1 VAKQTLSA
9 HSTFDCFADGLRI
22 NWMHKRL
29 IEENLNMLRDRLLI
43 MGGAA
48 EKAIML
54 SMRSLIERDS
64 ELAGRVVREDDAIDQ
79 MELEIDQMCVDV
91 LVLRQPAAGDL
102 RFVVSVAR
110 TAPTVERIAD
120 HAVNIA
126 KHALSLNNQPAIDAR
141 IDLSVMAKV
150 VQDMLVE
157 GLDAFTSGDPDRA
170 QSTIARD
177 DDVDELYDTL
187 YDQVIEAMKRNP
199 SSVARG
205 AEWLFVLKHLERIAD
220 YVTNICEQIV
230 YMSRG
235 QVIKH
240 TVW

>member
-1 VAKQTLSA
+1 
-9 HSTFDCFADGLRI
+9 
-22 NWMHKRL
+22 MHKRL
-29 IEENLNMLRDRLLI
+29 IEENLNLLRDKLLI

-54 SMRSLIERDS
+54 SMRALIERDS
-64 ELAGRVVREDDAIDQ
+64 ELAERVVREDDAIDQ

-91 LVLRQPAAGDL
+91 LVLKQPAAGDL

-110 TAPTVERIAD
+110 TAPSVERIAD

-126 KHALSLNNQPAIDAR
+126 KHAISLNNEPEIGAH
-141 IDLSVMAKV
+141 IDLSAIAKV

-157 GLDAFTSGDPDRA
+157 GLDAFTSGDPERA
-170 QSTIARD
+170 RETIARD
-177 DDVDELYDTL
+177 DEVDELYDRL
-187 YDQVIEAMKRNP
+187 YDQVIDAMKHNP
-199 SSVARG
+199 STLSRG

>member
-1 VAKQTLSA
+1 
-9 HSTFDCFADGLRI
+9 
-22 NWMHKRL
+22 MHKRL
-29 IEENLNMLRDRLLI
+29 IEENLNLLRDKLLI

-54 SMRSLIERDS
+54 SMRALIERDS
-64 ELAGRVVREDDAIDQ
+64 ELAARVVREDDAIDQ

-91 LVLRQPAAGDL
+91 LVLKQPAAGDL

-110 TAPTVERIAD
+110 TAPSVERIAD

-126 KHALSLNNQPAIDAR
+126 KHALSLNNEPETGAH
-141 IDLSVMAKV
+141 IDLSTMAKV
-150 VQDMLVE
+150 VQDMLVD
-157 GLDAFTSGDPDRA
+157 GLDAFTSGDPERA
-170 QSTIARD
+170 RATIARD
-177 DDVDELYDTL
+177 DEVDELYDRL
-187 YDQVIEAMKRNP
+187 YDHVIDVMKND
-199 SSVARG
+199 SSAVPRG

-230 YMSRG
+230 YMARG

>member
-1 VAKQTLSA
+1 
-9 HSTFDCFADGLRI
+9 
-22 NWMHKRL
+22 MHKRL
-29 IEENLNMLRDRLLI
+29 IEENLNLLRDKLLI

-54 SMRSLIERDS
+54 SMRALIERDS
-64 ELAGRVVREDDAIDQ
+64 ELAERVVREDDAIDQ

-91 LVLRQPAAGDL
+91 LVLKQPAAGDL

-126 KHALSLNNQPAIDAR
+126 KHALSLNNEPEIGAL
-141 IDLSVMAKV
+141 IDLSAMAKV
-150 VQDMLVE
+150 VQDMLVD
-157 GLDAFTSGDPDRA
+157 GLDAFTSGDPERA
-170 QSTIARD
+170 QTTIARD
-177 DDVDELYDTL
+177 DEVDELYDRL
-187 YDQVIEAMKRNP
+187 YDQVIDAMKRAP
-199 SSVARG
+199 SAVSRG

-230 YMSRG
+230 YMARG

>member
-1 VAKQTLSA
+1 
-9 HSTFDCFADGLRI
+9 
-22 NWMHKRL
+22 MHKRL
-29 IEENLNMLRDRLLI
+29 IEEQLDFLRDRLRV

-54 SMRSLIERDS
+54 SIRALLERDS
-64 ELAGRVVREDDAIDQ
+64 QLAERVLREDDAIDQ
-79 MELEIDQMCVDV
+79 MELDIDQVCVDV
-91 LVLRQPAAGDL
+91 LVLKQPAASDL

-110 TAPTVERIAD
+110 TAPIVERIAD

-126 KHALSLNNQPAIDAR
+126 KHALSLNSEPEIGTQ
-141 IDLSVMAKV
+141 IDLSAMANV
-150 VQDMLVE
+150 VQDMLVD
-157 GLDAFTSGDPDRA
+157 GLDAFTSGDPERA
-170 QSTIARD
+170 RAIISRD
-177 DDVDELYDTL
+177 DEVDELYFRL
-187 YDQVIEAMKRNP
+187 YGQVIDAMKRDSLTVP
-199 SSVARG
+199 RG

-230 YMSRG
+230 YMARG

>member
-1 VAKQTLSA
+1 MPALPGARTKP
-9 HSTFDCFADGLRI
+9 
-22 NWMHKRL
+22 MHKRL
-29 IEENLNMLRDRLLI
+29 IEGNLDLLRDKLLI

-48 EKAIML
+48 EKAILL
-54 SMRSLIERDS
+54 SMRALIERNS
-64 ELAGRVVREDDAIDQ
+64 ELAERVVREDDSIDQ

-91 LVLRQPAAGDL
+91 LVLKQPAASDL

-120 HAVNIA
+120 HAVNMA
-126 KHALSLNNQPAIDAR
+126 KHALSLNNEPQIDAD
-141 IDLSVMAKV
+141 IDLSTMARV
-150 VQDMLVE
+150 VQEMLVE
-157 GLDAFTSGDPDRA
+157 GLDAFTSGDPERA
-170 QSTIARD
+170 QATIARD
-177 DDVDELYDTL
+177 DEVDELYDKL
-187 YDQVIEAMKRNP
+187 YDQVINEMERDP
-199 SSVARG
+199 STVSRG
-205 AEWLFVLKHLERIAD
+205 AQWLFVLKHLERIAD

>member
-1 VAKQTLSA
+1 
-9 HSTFDCFADGLRI
+9 
-22 NWMHKRL
+22 MHKRL
-29 IEENLNMLRDRLLI
+29 IEENLNLLRDKLLI

-54 SMRSLIERDS
+54 SMRALIERDS
-64 ELAGRVVREDDAIDQ
+64 ALAERVVREDDAIDQ

-91 LVLRQPAAGDL
+91 LVLKQPAAGDL

-126 KHALSLNNQPAIDAR
+126 KHALSLNNEPEINAHV
-141 IDLSVMAKV
+141 DLANMAKV
-150 VQDMLVE
+150 VQEMLVD
-157 GLDAFTSGDPDRA
+157 GLDAFASGDPERA
-170 QSTIARD
+170 HTTIARD
-177 DDVDELYDTL
+177 DEVDDLYDRL
-187 YDQVIEAMKRNP
+187 YDQMIGVMRQEAGA
-199 SSVARG
+199 VARG